1 MFRPQ
6 DRQHWSIPAIRADED
21 TLLLA
26 DSSGKGMAH
35 YTPPTWRVA
44 AYRGAKVS
52 DLVRILHTS
61 SVPAQISTIIIS
73 IGLVDRL
80 QVDTPLLFSMRE
92 LGTDLF
98 FLEDAADRKI
108 AVLKLPFVDI
118 TNSDLEA
125 GTRSFNEYMD
135 DAFADLGYLVDVP
148 TEFVDLD
155 AAGPLLVSLATAHLN

>member
-1 MFRPQ
+1 M
-6 DRQHWSIPAIRADED
+6 
-21 TLLLA
+21 
-26 DSSGKGMAH
+26 
-35 YTPPTWRVA
+35 
-44 AYRGAKVS
+44 S
-52 DLVRILHTS
+52 DLVRILETS
-61 SVPAQISTIIIS
+61 PVPTQISTIIIS

-92 LGTDLF
+92 LCTALF
-98 FLEDAADRKI
+98 YLEEAADRKI

-135 DAFADLGYLVDVP
+135 DAFADLRYLP
-148 TEFVDLD
+148 TEFVNLD